1 MPQPKKHASTRRRR
15 NKASTAAT
23 LSEREADDRSKWT
36 AKNLRDEID
45 LRNEDRPDGE
55 KLSKG
60 GGKAGMMA
68 TLAADDF
75 SIPSLPEK
83 RGGWHDLTEDWW
95 FQVWMSP
102 MSEEWHPETD
112 YFNVVM
118 AAMHFDDM
126 MTASSAVERQK
137 ADTAFVKRVAAL
149 GLTPYDRRRLEWT
162 IETADAARAAG
173 QKRRGESPPGRQ
185 TAQQPKKGEDPRAG
199 LTLVG

>member
-1 MPQPKKHASTRRRR
+1 MPQPKKHTSTRRRR

-23 LSEREADDRSKWT
+23 LSDRETTDRSGWT
-36 AKNLRDEID
+36 AKQLRDEITA
-45 LRNEDRPDGE
+45 RNEDRPDDE
-55 KLSKG
+55 RLSKG
-60 GGKAGMMA
+60 GGKAGMLA
-68 TLAADDF
+68 TLEADDF
-75 SIPSLPEK
+75 AVPSLPEK
-83 RGGWHDLTEDWW
+83 RGGWHPLTDDWW

-112 YFNVVM
+112 YFNLVM

-173 QKRRGESPPGRQ
+173 QRRRGETPAGKQP
-185 TAQQPKKGEDPRAG
+185 AQQPKKGEDPRAG
-199 LTLVG
+199 LHLVG